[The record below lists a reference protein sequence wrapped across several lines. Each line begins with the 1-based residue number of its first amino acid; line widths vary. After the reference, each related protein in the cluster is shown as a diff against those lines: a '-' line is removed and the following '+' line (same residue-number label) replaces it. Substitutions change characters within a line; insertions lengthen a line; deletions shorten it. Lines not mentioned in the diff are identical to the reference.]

1 MKPGIRQEAIRPTF
15 WPSLSPI
22 IRALL
27 VLLAMLLIL
36 SAVAANG
43 LENHHQNTRTYLIRA
58 QRILEAEDSFLS
70 RLNLSAYLDRTAGTV
85 FSQVGADG
93 VTPDREV
100 APLSH
105 HKLHSA
111 CESDNPSPPAAANQ
125 QADHGAPRGSD

>member
-58 QRILEAEDSFLS
+58 QRVLEAEDSFLS
-70 RLNLSAYLDRTAGTV
+70 RLRLSAYLDQLPELSFHRL
-85 FSQVGADG
+85 
-93 VTPDREV
+93 ELV
-100 APLSH
+100 ASRWIERWRH
-105 HKLHSA
+105 
-111 CESDNPSPPAAANQ
+111 
-125 QADHGAPRGSD
+125 